1 MTDFAVFA
9 SADFDANEYANAILA
24 GEPYPPQAGA
34 AAKSTKGPSLQPAR
48 EDISVAIAK
57 LNFGIDDVS
66 KKIKNVVTTHHEGL
80 LVQAAGVTEIQG
92 SLTTVRG
99 GLDNLDSSLD
109 RLRQKIRAPYQALEV
124 NVRRLQRLQEISDVL
139 RRTSRFVLLAKRL
152 QAQMADLGDEWE
164 EPREGKA
171 TAKVNGAVADGRR
184 SATPGLEHEGEKER
198 TLAQA
203 ALSVAELKDLLDDAS
218 RPPLDL
224 PTDATTDASQD
235 RIPLQAVQAI
245 SEHAPFIDA
254 ARARITSDMENM
266 VMTGLSENNQSL
278 LASSLQTAHN
288 LRVLPDLVQNLVA
301 DLSEAVEG
309 RIKVAFDVSRI
320 SKELLSKGSLADA
333 PSTQGLVY
341 KSRVRTEPTNL
352 TAPQWTNA
360 LWTRLNT
367 LIEDMTGVCIK
378 VYTLEKVLKLKKDP
392 VSQVAFLDEAM
403 KVLENRP
410 STTFWSSLSR
420 SLEKQSRD
428 AAKSNASRL
437 LPDTDCRVPSSAS
450 PLPRVLLQNLSIH
463 RDGLYPAA
471 DTVLILR
478 ALSSFEALYLSR
490 TSNRFNESIGQ
501 AFQGGTRTPPSSTD
515 AVNVTRTI
523 ANELDAAKFDPLL
536 VRAVANHAKASLEML
551 MTRLDGLVA
560 RDRGTL
566 SLQGPVASSQ
576 QVLNAAL
583 ATFLYQCETRL
594 RKLEEEYPENV
605 FGVLQPGIKD
615 MQDVFGKIVDPLLAA
630 IKRELGAIVARL
642 HRIDFARPVDPM
654 SAGMGGSSHYV
665 KELVE
670 KLTFVKNEVL
680 SKFSVGEVG
689 REWTI
694 AIAKDVIKTFVLH
707 VSIVKPLDESGKL
720 QLTTDMTE
728 LEFALG
734 AFLLENPQSK
744 RSGNL
749 DVVGDDYKMLR
760 AMRPLLF
767 LDNSSL
773 ASPQRTAGL
782 PPLIVLHH
790 IFVRSPIDLP
800 HKLHGWQ
807 ETEYVRWVEEHSE
820 EEALTLIDGTLSHW
834 EKITE
839 SEGDDPTS
847 ALEYVQLARTVLE
860 NARDARS

>member
-24 GEPYPPQAGA
+24 GEPYPPQAGS
-34 AAKSTKGPSLQPAR
+34 AAKPTKGPSLQPAR

-57 LNFGIDDVS
+57 LNYGIDDVS
-66 KKIKNVVTTHHEGL
+66 KQIKNVVTTHHEGL

-109 RLRQKIRAPYQALEV
+109 RLRQKIRTPYQALEV
-124 NVRRLQRLQEISDVL
+124 NVRRLQRLQEVSDVL

-164 EPREGKA
+164 GSTEGQPA
-171 TAKVNGAVADGRR
+171 AKVNGAVADGRR
-184 SATPGLEHEGEKER
+184 SATPGLEYEGEKER

-203 ALSVAELKDLLDDAS
+203 ALSVAELKDLLDDTS
-218 RPPLDL
+218 RPLDS
-224 PTDATTDASQD
+224 PADATADTSQD
-235 RIPLQAVQAI
+235 RIPLQAIQAI
-245 SEHAPFIDA
+245 SEHTPFIDA

-266 VMTGLSENNQSL
+266 VMTGLSETNQSL

-320 SKELLSKGSLADA
+320 SKELLSKDA
-333 PSTQGLVY
+333 PSTQSLAY

-352 TAPQWTNA
+352 TAPQWSNA

-428 AAKSNASRL
+428 AARSSTFLQQTLTSGYPRL
-437 LPDTDCRVPSSAS
+437 LRLFHEFFSKISVYTETVYTQRQQS
-450 PLPRVLLQNLSIH
+450 P
-463 RDGLYPAA
+463 

-566 SLQGPVASSQ
+566 SLQGPVASNQ

-594 RKLEEEYPENV
+594 RKLEEEYPESV
-605 FGVLQPGIKD
+605 YGVLKPGIKD
-615 MQDVFGKIVDPLLAA
+615 MQDAFAKIVDPLLAA

-694 AIAKDVIKTFVLH
+694 AIAKDVIKAFVLH

-773 ASPQRTAGL
+773 ALPQRTAGL

-860 NARDARS
+860 NARGTRS